1 MAGLIRQSGLVP
13 APPPTSGAGPYDDL
27 TPALSLLFASEATQW
42 RADRASDARVV
53 YSFFPDLTDPN
64 NIVDDKGNL
73 TTFTTTG
80 ESRPAFASRGV
91 VGFGRW
97 RDTVG
102 QALARLTGDLSIICL
117 LSRNFQPGGNHPFIN
132 YEGGSGTSGARLYRL
147 EADQTEIQ
155 FDWETGPGNTLT
167 GMDVAYAGNP
177 SDLNYI
183 AASREDIG
191 GGQCV
196 AQVWQATNG
205 EATLQPMPIN
215 SVSNMTDLDGFR
227 AQGPLPTDGSAS
239 FLDDLF
245 QAPEDAIEHGLLLVY
260 NAALTLP
267 EHQAIYDA
275 LRNR

>member
-1 MAGLIRQSGLVP
+1 MVR
-13 APPPTSGAGPYDDL
+13 
-27 TPALSLLFASEATQW
+27 
-42 RADRASDARVV
+42 
-53 YSFFPDLTDPN
+53 
-64 NIVDDKGNL
+64 
-73 TTFTTTG
+73 
-80 ESRPAFASRGV
+80 
-91 VGFGRW
+91 
-97 RDTVG
+97 
-102 QALARLTGDLSIICL
+102 
-117 LSRNFQPGGNHPFIN
+117 
-132 YEGGSGTSGARLYRL
+132 
-147 EADQTEIQ
+147 
-155 FDWETGPGNTLT
+155 ETGPGNTLT